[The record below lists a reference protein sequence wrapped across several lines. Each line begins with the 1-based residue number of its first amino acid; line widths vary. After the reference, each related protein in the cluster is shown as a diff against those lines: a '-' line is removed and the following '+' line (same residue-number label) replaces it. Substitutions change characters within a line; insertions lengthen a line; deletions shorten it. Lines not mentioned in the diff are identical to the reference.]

1 VSIPP
6 GSWNTPLSV
15 HPPASAATAA
25 IARAPAGGDVD
36 GHEETQQGALQPG
49 AQQVPPKGRAHR
61 TRAASGAAK
70 RKAIEFRNT
79 PSENQLHQSVA
90 ELLDWILIS
99 PAMYT
104 TFPAGWGKLTKGT
117 AGRLFASGLKRGLP
131 DILVF
136 DKDQKVVGI
145 ELKVGHNSQT
155 SAQRAMAAQLQA
167 VGITVYVCR
176 SIEDVLAALY
186 RENITV
192 RSIAYGA
199 CLVEAFAQDVRAK
212 REVSK

>member
-1 VSIPP
+1 V
-6 GSWNTPLSV
+6 
-15 HPPASAATAA
+15 A
-25 IARAPAGGDVD
+25 

-49 AQQVPPKGRAHR
+49 AQQVPEKGRAHR
-61 TRAASGAAK
+61 ARASSGAAK
-70 RKAIEFRNT
+70 RKAIEFRNS

-117 AGRLFASGLKRGLP
+117 AGRLFASGLKRGMP

-136 DKDQKVVGI
+136 DINQKVVGI
-145 ELKVGHNSQT
+145 ELKARTSQ
-155 SAQRAMAAQLQA
+155 SGAQRAMAAQLQA

-176 SIEDVLAALY
+176 SQEDVLAALY
-186 RENITV
+186 RENV
-192 RSIAYGA
+192 ACRSLRLFKEIHAG
-199 CLVEAFAQDVRAK
+199 EHPD
-212 REVSK
+212 ES

>member
-1 VSIPP
+1 V
-6 GSWNTPLSV
+6 
-15 HPPASAATAA
+15 A
-25 IARAPAGGDVD
+25 
-36 GHEETQQGALQPG
+36 GHEEAQGAHGVPG
-49 AQQVPPKGRAHR
+49 AQQIPAKGRAHR

-70 RKAIEFRNT
+70 RKAIEFRNS

-104 TFPAGWGKLTKGT
+104 TFPAGWGKLTRGT
-117 AGRLFASGLKRGLP
+117 AGRLFASGLKRGMP

-136 DKDQKVVGI
+136 DINQKVVGI
-145 ELKVGHNSQT
+145 ELKARTSQ
-155 SAQRAMAAQLQA
+155 SGAQRAMAARLQA